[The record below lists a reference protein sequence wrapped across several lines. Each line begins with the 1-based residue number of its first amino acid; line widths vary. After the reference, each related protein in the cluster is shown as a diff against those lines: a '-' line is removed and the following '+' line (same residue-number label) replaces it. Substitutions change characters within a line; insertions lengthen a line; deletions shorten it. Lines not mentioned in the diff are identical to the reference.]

1 MEGYDVYQRMK
12 NRTEVL
18 VRKLMMNEIL
28 EKTWIH
34 LMVDF
39 IIKLS
44 LVVGKDIILVVYNR
58 LSKIAHFVT
67 TTKGILAER
76 LARLF
81 RNNVW
86 KLHGLLES
94 IISDR
99 VCTRVNKRVE

>member
-1 MEGYDVYQRMK
+1 MK

-28 EKTWIH
+28 EKTWIY

-81 RNNVW
+81 RNNV
-86 KLHGLLES
+86 
-94 IISDR
+94 
-99 VCTRVNKRVE
+99 

>member
-28 EKTWIH
+28 EKTWIY

-81 RNNVW
+81 RNNV
-86 KLHGLLES
+86 
-94 IISDR
+94 
-99 VCTRVNKRVE
+99 

>member
-1 MEGYDVYQRMK
+1 MK

-81 RNNVW
+81 RNNV
-86 KLHGLLES
+86 
-94 IISDR
+94 
-99 VCTRVNKRVE
+99 